1 MGIYRRLYIWVEG
14 TDDQRFFNTIVKPR
28 LADRYDDVDVR
39 RYASDTAARVDNFL
53 RGIGAMGAEYI
64 FVSDIDTAPC
74 VTRKKETLQ
83 SRFDHLTG
91 ANVVIVKAEIESWYL
106 AGLDADACAALGVR
120 PPRDTEMLTKEQ
132 FDQLLPARLPSRD
145 NLMIDMLNHYD
156 IETAK
161 QKNGS
166 FAYFAA
172 KYGL

>member
-1 MGIYRRLYIWVEG
+1 MYRRLFIWVEG

-28 LADRYDDVDVR
+28 LADRYDDIEIR
-39 RYASDTAARVDNFL
+39 RYASGTVAQINSFL
-53 RGIGAMGAEYI
+53 RGIGAMGAGYI
-64 FVSDIDTAPC
+64 FVSDIDMAPC

-83 SRFDHLTG
+83 DRFNHLEM

-106 AGLDADACAALGVR
+106 AGLDAGACAVLGVR
-120 PPRDTEMLTKEQ
+120 MARDTELLTKER
-132 FDQLLPARLPSRD
+132 FDQLLPSRMSSRD
-145 NLMIDMLNHYD
+145 NLMIEMLNHYD

-161 QKNGS
+161 QKNQS